1 LAQPPAS
8 PTAHHDQVTLLQV
21 LSLRDFRLFL
31 GGRLFGTLAT
41 QIQSVAVGWQIYEAT
56 KSPMALGFVGLAQFL
71 PMFLLLLPAGDI
83 ADRVDRRLIA
93 AASYFFQGVSVG
105 LLGLLTWSG
114 MAEHT
119 VWPFYL
125 ALVIFGA
132 ARAFSGPALR
142 AYVPLLVSK
151 PQLPRAISISSAL
164 FQFGIIVGP
173 ALGGFIY
180 ILGPLAAY
188 GTCFVLFLIVAVS
201 FITIRTRHVPVPV
214 EAGISSFTRVTAGI
228 SYIRRKPIIMGAVS
242 LDLFAVL
249 LGGAVA
255 LLPIYAS
262 DILHVGPEGLGLLRS
277 GPAIGALVI
286 NFLIIAR
293 PPQRHAGL
301 LMFACVAIFGIATI
315 AFGLS
320 ENFML
325 SMGALLVMG
334 GADMVSVWVR
344 STLIPL
350 ATPADK
356 LGRVSAVDL
365 LFISA
370 SNELG
375 EFESGVMAGLLGTV
389 PSVVFGGLGTLGVVG
404 LWMWLFPDL
413 RKVDRLMDVRPDD
426 EDDPPPKPA

>member
-1 LAQPPAS
+1 M
-8 PTAHHDQVTLLQV
+8 PTPSDAAAEKTPVTLMSV
-21 LSLRDFRLFL
+21 LALRDFRYFL
-31 GGRLFGTLAT
+31 TGRLFGTLAT
-41 QIQSVAVGWQIYEAT
+41 QIQSVAVGWQVYEIT

-71 PMFLLLLPAGDI
+71 PMFVLLIPAGDV
-83 ADRVDRRLIA
+83 ADRIDRRIVA
-93 AASYFFQGVSVG
+93 ALSYLAQAVSVAA
-105 LLGLLTWSG
+105 LGLFTWAG
-114 MAEHT
+114 LAAHAI
-119 VWPFYL
+119 WPFYL
-125 ALVIFGA
+125 ALVVFGA

-151 PQLPRAISISSAL
+151 VALPRAISLSSAL

-188 GTCFVLFLIVAVS
+188 GTCFALFLAVAVS
-201 FITIRTRHVPVPV
+201 FFGIRTRHQPVPA
-214 EAGISSFTRVTAGI
+214 EPGTTTFTRLTAGI
-228 SYIRRKPIIMGAVS
+228 SYIRRKPIILGAVS

-277 GPAIGALVI
+277 GPAIGALLI
-286 NFLIIAR
+286 NFIIIAR
-293 PPQRHAGL
+293 PPERHAGL
-301 LMFACVAIFGIATI
+301 FMFACVALFGLATI
-315 AFGLS
+315 VFGLS
-320 ENFML
+320 EHFAL
-325 SMGALLVMG
+325 SMAALFVMG
-334 GADMVSVWVR
+334 GADMVSVWLR

-375 EFESGVMAGLLGTV
+375 EFESGLMAGWLGTV
-389 PSVVFGGLGTLGVVG
+389 PSVVVGGLGTIGVVA
-404 LWMWLFPDL
+404 LWMWLFPAL
-413 RKVDRLMDVRPDD
+413 RKVDRLMDVKPDD
-426 EDDPPPKPA
+426 DDPRPSAVR